1 MSDKFGDWFE
11 EENELKDGIKLFI
24 GRKRRSLVI
33 AAELPK
39 NGGVLELAHEKFGGF
54 AREKFAC
61 EQAAREKLVLL
72 VEIGW
77 VEELPATA

>member
-39 NGGVLELAHEKFGGF
+39 NGGVLELAHEKF
-54 AREKFAC
+54 
-61 EQAAREKLVLL
+61 
-72 VEIGW
+72 
-77 VEELPATA
+77 